1 MTKFRKRRSLSPRRR
16 EELPHPTTHQ
26 SVRCGI
32 RLLAT
37 EIQVTGGAESEYTL
51 QRGRGGV
58 RVHAS
63 ERSCGI
69 RQHTAECSTRHPTT
83 RRRDSS
89 YRWRIRIHTAEGRG
103 GVVFHAAS
111 DYSLQ
116 GFKLQVERNPN
127 THRRGERRSPN
138 KGCRGERRSPSPHH
152 RGESKATPQ
161 REVADCDYMLQS
173 VPPGIRVQPQCP
185 DPCGEASAETK
196 WPARRFRKEQTKHC
210 SIASNAPDTRLRES
224 SSFLHVTLNPT
235 HSTLHVVLL
244 EFWSVFFDRGGFL
257 GCRKRCWG
265 EVEDVT

>member
-1 MTKFRKRRSLSPRRR
+1 MTKFRKRRSPSPRRR

-37 EIQVTGGAESEYTL
+37 EIQVTGGAESEYTP
-51 QRGRGGV
+51 QRGE
-58 RVHAS
+58 AES
-63 ERSCGI
+63 E
-69 RQHTAECSTRHPTT
+69 STP
-83 RRRDSS
+83 
-89 YRWRIRIHTAEGRG
+89 
-103 GVVFHAAS
+103 
-111 DYSLQ
+111 Q
-116 GFKLQVERNPN
+116 
-127 THRRGERRSPN
+127 RGEA
-138 KGCRGERRSPSPHH
+138 
-152 RGESKATPQ
+152 ESEATPQ
-161 REVADCDYMLQS
+161 REVADSDYTPQS

-185 DPCGEASAETK
+185 GPCGEACAETK

-235 HSTLHVVLL
+235 HSTLRVVLL

-257 GCRKRCWG
+257 GCRKQRWG